1 MNRIAHYDRT
11 ARQAL
16 RSLANDDDSPKTLHH
31 LRTHLRRLQAY
42 LDLSG
47 GVRQAEILSSCVSEL
62 SRLRTLHVF
71 EEYLK
76 GTGAR
81 RKDIDEIRRRIA
93 ATVEKIRR
101 RRLYE
106 KMVSRLNG
114 LQIPPSPSAP
124 HWLQQRLR
132 SVRLGHVEAL
142 RELMAASSK
151 RPRRRVL
158 HALRLR
164 LKTIR
169 YQEEWAAS
177 KSRRDRTLLSQLK
190 RAQTVLGDY
199 EDRVQ
204 FRKLAGDLSGR
215 TRTRVKK
222 DWRRA
227 RKKARRLA
235 SRLQAVAD
243 RLMRHAMPRRIV
255 SSGPAA
261 DDRHAR
267 VR

>member
-16 RSLANDDDSPKTLHH
+16 RSLANDHDSPKTLHH

-47 GVRQAEILSSCVSEL
+47 DVRQTEILSSCVSEL
-62 SRLRTLHVF
+62 SPLRTLHVF

-76 GTGAR
+76 RTDAR
-81 RKDIDEIRRRIA
+81 RKDIEEIRRRIA
-93 ATVEKIRR
+93 AAADKMRR
-101 RRLYE
+101 RRVYE
-106 KMVSRLNG
+106 NMVSRLNG

-132 SVRLGHVEAL
+132 GARHGHLEAL
-142 RELMAASSK
+142 RELMTAASK

-169 YQEEWAAS
+169 YQEEWAAG

-199 EDRVQ
+199 EDLVQ
-204 FRKLAGDLSGR
+204 FRKLARDLSGR

-235 SRLQAVAD
+235 SRLQAVVD
-243 RLMRHAMPRRIV
+243 RLMRHAVPRRTV
-255 SSGPAA
+255 SSGAPA
-261 DDRHAR
+261 DDLRACLR
-267 VR
+267 